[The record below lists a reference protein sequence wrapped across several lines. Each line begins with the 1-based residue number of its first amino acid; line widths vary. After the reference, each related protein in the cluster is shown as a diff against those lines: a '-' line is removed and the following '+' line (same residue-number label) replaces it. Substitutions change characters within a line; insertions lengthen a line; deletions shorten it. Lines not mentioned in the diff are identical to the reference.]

1 MKKSILTLI
10 LLLALAVP
18 SIAFADMAPEPDAF
32 TDVQYGIYD
41 YYAFDAISWLKDE
54 GIVEGYS
61 DGSYHPDDYINRA
74 EFAKIVELFAS
85 SSEDV
90 AIDYAERVL
99 PFSDIAESSWYE
111 TYVSRL
117 YNRGIINGYPDNTF
131 RPTNNVNYAEACKM
145 IMLATGSGE
154 LTSTGAWYEPY
165 VEMLANFGGKPDTIE
180 SDDQMIT
187 RAEMAIM
194 IYGVENNK

>member
-1 MKKSILTLI
+1 MRKLLLTLFV
-10 LLLALAVP
+10 LTALSIP
-18 SIAFADMAPEPDAF
+18 SLSFADDAPAPNAF
-32 TDVQYGIYD
+32 TDVQEGDYGYW
-41 YYAFDAISWLKDE
+41 AIRWLKEE
-54 GIVEGYS
+54 GMVEGYA

-90 AIDYAERVL
+90 AIDYAELTL
-99 PFSDIAESSWYE
+99 PFSDVDESAWYE
-111 TYVSRL
+111 TYISRL
-117 YNRGIINGYPDNTF
+117 YNRGIINGYSDVTF
-131 RPTNNVNYAEACKM
+131 RPANNVNYAEACKM

-165 VEMLANFGGKPDTIE
+165 VKMLADFGGNPDTIE
-180 SDDQMIT
+180 SNDQMIT